1 MSALMFAVAV
11 AIQYASPAPSPA
23 ARPAAPAAQAR
34 PEIAAE
40 VQRGVAA
47 YNAQDIAYYQASLA
61 PDAVY
66 IADDGAVFSG
76 KERIVGLFT
85 RIFARTPKPQLEATD
100 IVTGGRGDVAWA
112 RFKWTLSGI
121 EKARPGVGTAIFVRG
136 EGGWQVVSIQNTIA
150 GHAMRSA
157 SPAPGA
163 SPSPAPHHH

>member
-1 MSALMFAVAV
+1 MSALMLAVTLAV
-11 AIQYASPAPSPA
+11 QAAYPAASPAPSPA
-23 ARPAAPAAQAR
+23 APAPQAR

-76 KERIVGLFT
+76 RERVVGLFT
-85 RIFARTPKPQLEATD
+85 RIFARTPKPRLETSD

-112 RFKWTLSGI
+112 RFKWTLSDI
-121 EKARPGVGTAIFVRG
+121 AKARPGVATAVFVRG
-136 EGGWQVVSIQNTIA
+136 DAGWQVVSIQNTA
-150 GHAMRSA
+150 VGHPMRPARPVPA
-157 SPAPGA
+157 SFPA
-163 SPSPAPHHH
+163 PAPHKH